1 MPDCLVALN
10 GKLIMIELK
19 VTKGKKVS
27 LSPHQVSFHA
37 KYAELGAPSFVLVRG
52 PLSLDLFPNTEI
64 LALAELGTV
73 AAASFTT
80 PIERPDWQGLAQ
92 ALLAY
97 EKAPLRAL

>member
-1 MPDCLVALN
+1 
-10 GKLIMIELK
+10 MIELK

-64 LALAELGTV
+64 LALAELGIV